1 MDEVKL
7 AAKRLFLIATVIAPG
22 FEQNALIEAH
32 QLAYR
37 FASLEK

>member
-22 FEQNALIEAH
+22 FECNALMEA
-32 QLAYR
+32 QR
-37 FASLEK
+37 FAYQLMCLEK

>member
-22 FEQNALIEAH
+22 FEMNALMEAYH
-32 QLAYR
+32 LANR
-37 FASLEK
+37 FACLEK